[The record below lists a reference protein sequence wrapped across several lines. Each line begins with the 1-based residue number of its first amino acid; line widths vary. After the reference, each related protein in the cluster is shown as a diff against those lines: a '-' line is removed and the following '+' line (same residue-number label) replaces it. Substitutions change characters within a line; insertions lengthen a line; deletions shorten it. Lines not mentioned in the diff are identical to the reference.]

1 MNVVSDMRSAHPF
14 KDFALQYWER
24 GWFPLPLP
32 PGEKAPP
39 PQGFTG
45 YHAPPTL
52 DDINGWIVSEPDA
65 ANIGVRVPDGL
76 IGIDVDAYSGKQ
88 GGVGLADL
96 TERFGDLPPAW
107 TLSARSDGISGIRFY
122 RIPTGKHWPGE
133 IAPDVQIVQF
143 RYRFAVA
150 YPSLHPKIRKVYKW
164 YEPGAPI
171 DGRSWT
177 RDIPDVRGLAGVQAA
192 S

>member
-1 MNVVSDMRSAHPF
+1 MSVVDLRSGSPF
-14 KDFALQYWER
+14 KEFALQYWER
-24 GWFPLPLP
+24 GWYPLPLP

-45 YHAPPTL
+45 YHEPPGLEQIEAWLAT
-52 DDINGWIVSEPDA
+52 EPDK
-65 ANIGVRVPDGL
+65 ANIGLRVPDGI

-88 GGVGLADL
+88 GGAGLAEL
-96 TERFGDLPPAW
+96 TEKFGALPPAW
-107 TLSARSDGISGIRFY
+107 TLSARSDLISGIRFY
-122 RIPTGKHWPGE
+122 RIPQGKHWPGE

-150 YPSLHPKIRKVYKW
+150 YPSMHPKLRKIYKW
-164 YEPGAPI
+164 YPPGAPI
-171 DGRSWT
+171 DGRNWT
-177 RDIPDVRGLAGVQAA
+177 REIPDITGLTGVRAA